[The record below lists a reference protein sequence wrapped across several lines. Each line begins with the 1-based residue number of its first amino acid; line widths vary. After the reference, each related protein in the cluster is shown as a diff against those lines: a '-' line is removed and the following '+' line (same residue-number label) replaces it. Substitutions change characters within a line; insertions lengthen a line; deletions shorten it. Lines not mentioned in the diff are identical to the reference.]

1 MCGLTYRPA
10 QHLNPLK
17 HCVSALLRFKKKR
30 KNIQKST
37 LKLFFKCQY
46 HRFYLNSFV
55 LPRVTCHLWYRPRRL
70 DLHSGSRQRRP
81 GDLHAGP
88 SWSQPHPAS
97 ACPPGTA
104 GRLPSLLPSVLTYT
118 TWGGNEWPQ
127 VRCAVWTGGYV
138 LVNNSDGWW
147 AWLQK
152 GFELFQIH
160 AGENRGAAGLR
171 AVIVTHAGPRPRTHV
186 SQCVTFPFYLR
197 YPLGYS
203 SQAEWL
209 LRLRF
214 QGCRGEVPETRK
226 HQHFQGRV
234 CNPLESGSGGPRAR
248 AEDARASAAPEPA
261 WTPPTLVGAWHH
273 ALFWEAVLMKHSLNF
288 LGW

>member
-1 MCGLTYRPA
+1 M
-10 QHLNPLK
+10 
-17 HCVSALLRFKKKR
+17 
-30 KNIQKST
+30 
-37 LKLFFKCQY
+37 
-46 HRFYLNSFV
+46 
-55 LPRVTCHLWYRPRRL
+55 
-70 DLHSGSRQRRP
+70 
-81 GDLHAGP
+81 
-88 SWSQPHPAS
+88 
-97 ACPPGTA
+97 
-104 GRLPSLLPSVLTYT
+104 
-118 TWGGNEWPQ
+118 
-127 VRCAVWTGGYV
+127 
-138 LVNNSDGWW
+138 VNNSDGWW

-186 SQCVTFPFYLR
+186 SQRVTFPFYLR

-273 ALFWEAVLMKHSLNF
+273 ALFWEAVLMKHSLNL
-288 LGW
+288 LGWWVLVRYQRNLAGSLPRTLLPRRRWPPRDSPLGRRVTAGPPEGHPHEVRQRWGLGAPLSPLATEWVSELHPGRLALPWTFL